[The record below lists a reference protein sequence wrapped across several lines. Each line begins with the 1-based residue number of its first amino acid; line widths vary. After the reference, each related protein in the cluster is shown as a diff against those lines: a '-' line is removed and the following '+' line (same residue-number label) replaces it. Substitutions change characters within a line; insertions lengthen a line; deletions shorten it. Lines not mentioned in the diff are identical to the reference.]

1 MRLVCLALVLTACP
15 APTTDSEPDTDS
27 GSDSGSDTEVD
38 TDSGTEVDTDAFV
51 PAAGFGELSGDC
63 GPLDMTE
70 ILSASPSVFQTAIN
84 LPTGFDDDALSAGGQ
99 EMVDAGN
106 LNQGSLYSE
115 VFSYEVLFRCEDA
128 ALLLTEGEV
137 DYTNPE
143 GKKTDLVIDV
153 DGYRLG
159 MSVVRAVGF
168 PRDAEW
174 TLDRAE
180 DLLEE
185 KLSDVLVSSANV
197 TADHDWEK
205 QILHVIA
212 YSPDHANTVV
222 TAHGNLSDEVRADTI
237 LWVTATNGTDGFIY
251 GDDD

>member
-1 MRLVCLALVLTACP
+1 MRLVCLALLLTACP
-15 APTTDSEPDTDS
+15 APVTDSDTGPDTDA
-27 GSDSGSDTEVD
+27 
-38 TDSGTEVDTDAFV
+38 DSGTEVDTDIGTDSDTEPFT
-51 PAAGFGELSGDC
+51 PADGFGVISGDC
-63 GPLDMTE
+63 GPLDSTE
-70 ILSASPSVFQTAIN
+70 FVSAAPFSCQSAID
-84 LPTGFDDDALSAGGQ
+84 LPAGFDDDVLSEGGL

-115 VFSYEVLFRCEDA
+115 VFSYEVLYRCEGA
-128 ALLLTEGEV
+128 ELLLTEGEV
-137 DYTNPE
+137 IYDDPA

-159 MSVVRAVGF
+159 MSVVRAVTW
-168 PRDAEW
+168 PRDTVLTVE
-174 TLDRAE
+174 RAE
-180 DLLEE
+180 ELLDD
-185 KLSDVLVSSANV
+185 KLADILISSANV
-197 TADHDWEK
+197 SEGDAWDK

-212 YSPDHANTVV
+212 YSPNHANAVV